1 MLLITNGMMWTP
13 YDWLNKFYSLYVAAV
28 VGIISRCGLSIDEH
42 HENHLNK
49 YKLALYK
56 PSIHFNSSL
65 KWLYISSKTEYFN
78 YRGGCNVICIEA
90 FKKELVW
97 LHISVR
103 RYIGII

>member
-13 YDWLNKFYSLYVAAV
+13 YDWLNKFYSVYVVAV
-28 VGIISRCGLSIDEH
+28 VGIISRRGLSIDEH
-42 HENHLNK
+42 HKNHLNK
-49 YKLALYK
+49 YTLALYK

-78 YRGGCNVICIEA
+78 YRGECSAIRIEA

-97 LHISVR
+97 LHISAL
-103 RYIGII
+103 RYISII